1 MSAPFRP
8 AAWTL
13 IKSSPEPG
21 SGSGWSSTDSSPSRT
36 VTAFTPRMFPRSA
49 EKRVRVSA
57 QTGSQV
63 RDHMYVSRRPR
74 TGKPGSYLKMNLPH
88 PELPP
93 LWRESRIGLE
103 LAGLMRSGVW
113 GGHEVAPGDTQP
125 VLLVSGLLA
134 GDESLGLMARWLKKT
149 GHRPCRAGISS
160 NVDCSARA
168 IERLEA
174 RLECLAEDSGQKVA
188 VVGQSR
194 GGSFARV
201 LAVRRADLVAGIVTL
216 GAPLKSSLDIHPLV
230 RGSVY
235 SIGVLGTIGAPGLMR
250 HSCLWGDCCTDFW
263 EQLEADFPPG
273 MGFVS
278 IYSRSDGIVKWRSC
292 LDAAA
297 EQVEVSASHCGMAV
311 NPEVYRAVAQ
321 TLEGLRVSGA
331 TQMPSA
337 HYTRP
342 ATGRHLR
349 IAA

>member
-113 GGHEVAPGDTQP
+113 RGHEVAPGDNPP

-194 GGSFARV
+194 GSSFARV
-201 LAVRRADLVAGIVTL
+201 LAVRRPDLVSGIVTL
-216 GAPLKSSLDIHPLV
+216 GSPLRSSLSVHPVV
-230 RGSVY
+230 RGGVY
-235 SIGVLGTIGAPGLMR
+235 AMGALGTLGVGGLMSR
-250 HSCLWGDCCTDFW
+250 SCLWGDCCTEFW
-263 EQLEADFPPG
+263 EQLEADFPAG
-273 MGFVS
+273 VGFVS
-278 IYSRSDGIVKWRSC
+278 LYSRTDGIVQWRSC
-292 LDAAA
+292 LDPAA
-297 EQVEVSASHCGMAV
+297 EAVEVRASHCGMGFNA
-311 NPEVYRAVAQ
+311 EVYRAVAA
-321 TLEGLRVSGA
+321 TLEGLRAAEG
-331 TQMPSA
+331 QRKPRRPS
-337 HYTRP
+337 RR
-342 ATGRHLR
+342 RHLR
-349 IAA
+349 LAA